1 MAHAGGLVIIHVDGL
16 SYRYLQR
23 ALAEGRM
30 PFTQQ
35 LMRRE
40 GYEASRWRCGSPST
54 TPYVQAGLMF
64 GDNRQI
70 PSFRW
75 WDKEAER
82 LIVFGGL
89 STFKYV
95 SEKYFQGSA
104 PLLANGAA
112 IATCYTGEAVET
124 YRLSYLQRERL
135 RRGDTPTK
143 HHSVRY
149 TIQHMAASWVMN
161 PGHILDMARVG
172 IVQVWK
178 AYHRHRRT
186 RKRGT
191 RTAAKYL
198 VAHVLEEI
206 FLQQMT
212 RHATIQAM
220 RENYPIIYSAFYSYD
235 GIAHALGP
243 ENPFSSRGLVSID
256 RAIERIARQRT
267 QQERHYELLILSD
280 HGQSET
286 VPYTELYERSLGQQ
300 LSEWLPTYA
309 VREFNGKVF
318 IPPQTAEGRVVV
330 TYSGGVAHIY
340 FPDLPGR
347 LDLAAVS
354 EQFPGLVE
362 KVAAAPGIEFVMMR
376 DGTRDL
382 LITPSERFDLTGDGA
397 SPEKVNGLLERFD
410 QPDIIAR
417 QLRKLNSFE
426 RSGDLIVFGA
436 SVSGCQINFEN
447 QIGGHGSIGGEQQFP
462 FLLAKPEWGMDA
474 ERVTDACELYPQ
486 LVRLRDGLVNAP
498 QAISSAKDNVHATPV
513 WTQAASG

>member
-1 MAHAGGLVIIHVDGL
+1 MAHPGGLVIIHVDGL
-16 SYRYLQR
+16 AYHYLQQ

-35 LMRRE
+35 LIRRE
-40 GYEASRWRCGSPST
+40 GYEAARWRCGIPST
-54 TPYVQAGLMF
+54 TPYIQAGLMF

-75 WDKEAER
+75 WDKEAGR

-89 STFKYV
+89 SSFKYV
-95 SEKYFQGSA
+95 SDKYFQGTA

-112 IATCYTGEAVET
+112 IATCYTAEAVET

-135 RRGDTPTK
+135 RLSDVPTK
-143 HHSVRY
+143 HPSARY

-161 PGHILDMARVG
+161 PGHVLDMLRVG
-172 IVQVWK
+172 IVQIWK

-186 RKRGT
+186 VQRGS
-191 RTAAKYL
+191 RSAVKYL
-198 VAHVLEEI
+198 VTSVLEEI
-206 FLQQMT
+206 FLHQMT

-243 ENPFSSRGLVSID
+243 ESPFSMRGLVSID

-267 QQERHYELLILSD
+267 QQERHYELLLLSD
-280 HGQSET
+280 HGQTET
-286 VPYTELYERSLGQQ
+286 IPYVERYERSVGQR
-300 LSEWLPTYA
+300 LSEWLPSYE
-309 VREFNGKVF
+309 VREFNGKEF
-318 IPPQTAEGRVVV
+318 IPPQPAEGRVVV
-330 TYSGGVAHIY
+330 TYSGGLAHIY

-347 LDLAAVS
+347 LDLQAVS
-354 EQFPGLVE
+354 ERFPGLVE

-382 LITPSERFDLTGDGA
+382 LITPSERIELTGTEGM
-397 SPEKVNGLLERFD
+397 PEKACSLLQKFD
-410 QPDIIAR
+410 QPDILAR
-417 QLRKLNSFE
+417 QLQNLNSFE

-436 SVSGCQINFEN
+436 YDSECQINFEN
-447 QIGGHGSIGGEQQFP
+447 QIGGHGSIGGEQLFP
-462 FLLAKPEWGMDA
+462 FLLSKPEWGMDA
-474 ERVTDACELYPQ
+474 ERVADACDLYPQ
-486 LVRLRDGLVNAP
+486 LVRLRDRLVNAP
-498 QAISSAKDNVHATPV
+498 QAIASAQDNLDATPV